1 MSIKVRLGSPL
12 RSRPRVSRDRP
23 GVRGLIFSRAHD
35 LEHEVTTG
43 IVASDHVVMTLVGFH
58 AVASAG
64 ASAIVA
70 AVHSLQSIKSA
81 TANSLSSTPL
91 GMLGSVQ
98 MPLPGTGAPRK
109 RAVRIHLQLP
119 HLGSGLASISLGVIM
134 AMLCRDNQG
143 AHAFACE

>member
-1 MSIKVRLGSPL
+1 MG
-12 RSRPRVSRDRP
+12 D
-23 GVRGLIFSRAHD
+23 
-35 LEHEVTTG
+35 
-43 IVASDHVVMTLVGFH
+43 
-58 AVASAG
+58 
-64 ASAIVA
+64 
-70 AVHSLQSIKSA
+70 HSLQSIRSA

-98 MPLPGTGAPRK
+98 MPLPGTGLPRK
-109 RAVRIHLQLP
+109 RATRIHLQLP